1 MDMAEEASDMG
12 AMEVILV
19 QGMSVHMTMKRRSE
33 RKGMYQKKK
42 PFKKKPFK
50 KKLFK
55 KKRTKLVEMVES
67 FFKD

>member
-19 QGMSVHMTMKRRSE
+19 QEMSVHMTMKRRSE

-50 KKLFK
+50 KK
-55 KKRTKLVEMVES
+55 RTNLVEMVES